1 MVHKHENDEEEVP
14 PIGDV
19 PVFIALHKNYIHFLA
34 ACTEDED
41 QIVPICSLDIT
52 FANYLRHTGDK
63 INQEN
68 LIIHPIDRKEQ
79 GPLED
84 NLDAESTFKFT
95 IGV

>member
-1 MVHKHENDEEEVP
+1 MVHKHENDEEEVA

-19 PVFIALHKNYIHFLA
+19 PVFIALHKNHIHFLA

-63 INQEN
+63 INQEK
-68 LIIHPIDRKEQ
+68 LRIHPIDRNEQ

-84 NLDAESTFKFT
+84 NQDSSFKFT